1 MPLITSNTDL
11 KSLSFGHDR
20 PGWANSG
27 QPFLYFG
34 FPNLNI
40 GTIPLRTGN
49 NPYVNLS
56 VDNFVYKPINP
67 IPYSQNSFYSPSFQR
82 GVNLE
87 IGLINSANNYIVEG
101 VENVIEGAANLT
113 NVVGNAVVRGAI
125 NALNGVIGG
134 INATSDYITETF
146 DPTLRSSYPDFL
158 WRKNRFN
165 LGHSFID
172 TQRITRFF
180 FTPAGLFFLLKQNL
194 LERQNVKVDG
204 TTRLYSPLNTIA
216 QVGVNAY
223 GYHLNK
229 SGLNPFERSYYKGGN
244 EGYFNNTRDN
254 FGRNRLELLTKNKI
268 NKRIIGPDKYGIT
281 NVLNR
286 NVLLRYLSGP
296 GSTLGIGFTEIR
308 LQNET
313 RTFTFKDRNS
323 IPGVSF
329 NNKDKNQYNYLTPI
343 GKPNVYWYYN
353 PLDSFGTL
361 GNRSVFQQYRLRN
374 ADEDLGTLRTTWFGS
389 NNPTPV
395 LNRDTNIISS
405 SLYAP
410 SGSSATIKRLGTE
423 PTKPEYYTPTG
434 SSVNWSYTAGTG
446 VSSKYVSALNINS
459 ISTSSFPTSTTIIG
473 EGSTINSNTNI
484 FGNKNDQDKDL
495 FTLNGKQIINKSSL
509 GKAKNTT
516 FGTSSIQDF
525 RYINFSGSV
534 VSTNYTEFNR
544 EKTYQTSQTSY
555 KGNWSIAAN
564 KRVLDPNIP
573 ISPDQENPERSS
585 DIVDFNFTLQYP
597 GGDKRLI
604 DFTAYIEDWSDGV
617 RADWNAIKYMGRAE
631 SFYKYGGFSREGS
644 VTFLVPALSRR
655 NLIANYKKL
664 NALAWS
670 VAPSYSDIGL
680 MRGIITN
687 FTMGDY
693 FRKMPILI
701 KSVDFVEIAD
711 MGWDI
716 NRKVDGDVWPRT
728 DNNFTGQLPK
738 GIKVTLQYTVIH
750 NYTPQAGAEFIGYDP
765 DNSNKNVFIPELTNP
780 TGSDAITS
788 GDFTPLLKQGQ

>member
-268 NKRIIGPDKYGIT
+268 NKRI
-281 NVLNR
+281 L
-286 NVLLRYLSGP
+286 
-296 GSTLGIGFTEIR
+296 EI
-308 LQNET
+308 
-313 RTFTFKDRNS
+313 
-323 IPGVSF
+323 
-329 NNKDKNQYNYLTPI
+329 
-343 GKPNVYWYYN
+343 
-353 PLDSFGTL
+353 
-361 GNRSVFQQYRLRN
+361 
-374 ADEDLGTLRTTWFGS
+374 
-389 NNPTPV
+389 
-395 LNRDTNIISS
+395 
-405 SLYAP
+405 
-410 SGSSATIKRLGTE
+410 IK
-423 PTKPEYYTPTG
+423 
-434 SSVNWSYTAGTG
+434 
-446 VSSKYVSALNINS
+446 S
-459 ISTSSFPTSTTIIG
+459 ISHTINTIIPHD
-473 EGSTINSNTNI
+473 
-484 FGNKNDQDKDL
+484 FGLKE
-495 FTLNGKQIINKSSL
+495 TLSM
-509 GKAKNTT
+509 
-516 FGTSSIQDF
+516 
-525 RYINFSGSV
+525 
-534 VSTNYTEFNR
+534 VS
-544 EKTYQTSQTSY
+544 
-555 KGNWSIAAN
+555 
-564 KRVLDPNIP
+564 
-573 ISPDQENPERSS
+573 
-585 DIVDFNFTLQYP
+585 
-597 GGDKRLI
+597 
-604 DFTAYIEDWSDGV
+604 
-617 RADWNAIKYMGRAE
+617 
-631 SFYKYGGFSREGS
+631 
-644 VTFLVPALSRR
+644 
-655 NLIANYKKL
+655 
-664 NALAWS
+664 
-670 VAPSYSDIGL
+670 
-680 MRGIITN
+680 
-687 FTMGDY
+687 
-693 FRKMPILI
+693 
-701 KSVDFVEIAD
+701 
-711 MGWDI
+711 
-716 NRKVDGDVWPRT
+716 
-728 DNNFTGQLPK
+728 
-738 GIKVTLQYTVIH
+738 H
-750 NYTPQAGAEFIGYDP
+750 
-765 DNSNKNVFIPELTNP
+765 
-780 TGSDAITS
+780 
-788 GDFTPLLKQGQ
+788 